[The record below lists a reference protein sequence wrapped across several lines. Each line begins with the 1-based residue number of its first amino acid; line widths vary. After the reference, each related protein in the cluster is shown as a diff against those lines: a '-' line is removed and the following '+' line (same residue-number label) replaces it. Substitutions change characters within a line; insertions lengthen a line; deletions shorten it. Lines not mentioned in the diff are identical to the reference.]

1 MTITLII
8 IIANKTTVVI
18 IIIIIIIKTIA
29 ITIIRPE
36 KDNFLTL

>member
-1 MTITLII
+1 MTITLTII
-8 IIANKTTVVI
+8 IIANKTTVI
-18 IIIIIIIKTIA
+18 IVIIIIKTIA